1 MPRVAVDIVTGFL
14 GSGKTSLLRHVLERG
29 LSGHRVAVI
38 VNEIGD
44 IGIDALAAY
53 REKRLTKSEY
63 FRVMRSTK
71 KSLAAVSIEDL
82 SLRGNHLLLSIDR
95 EQQVARDTTGQ
106 PMVRVCN
113 FELLKRK

>member
-44 IGIDALAAY
+44 IGIDGTEIQGAGIE
-53 REKRLTKSEY
+53 RMVELTS
-63 FRVMRSTK
+63 
-71 KSLAAVSIEDL
+71 
-82 SLRGNHLLLSIDR
+82 GC
-95 EQQVARDTTGQ
+95 
-106 PMVRVCN
+106 VCCQ
-113 FELLKRK
+113 